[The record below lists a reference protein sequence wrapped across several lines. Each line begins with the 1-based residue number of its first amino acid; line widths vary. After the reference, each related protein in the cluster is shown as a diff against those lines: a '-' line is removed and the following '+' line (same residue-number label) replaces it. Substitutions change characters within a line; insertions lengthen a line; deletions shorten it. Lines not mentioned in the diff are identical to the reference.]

1 MVKDWSEV
9 FYYDETSPSCLR
21 WAVDIPY
28 RGLLGG
34 AALKRKVGDVA
45 GTLQKANKKSGS
57 RWKVKYKQKAYMA
70 HRIVYSLHHTEM
82 SVDQVVDH
90 RDGDA
95 TNNKIDNLRL
105 VSQEIN
111 ARNGRIRSNNKT
123 GYTGVTY
130 RVVNGF
136 EYFVAGWVNANGK
149 QGNKYFSIAK
159 LGEELAEF
167 LAAEYRRHQIDLLN
181 LQGAGYTDRH
191 GI

>member
-34 AALKRKVGDVA
+34 SASKRRVGDIA
-45 GTLQKANKKSGS
+45 GTLQTSKTGYS
-57 RWKVKYKQKAYMA
+57 RWKVKYKQKAYMV
-70 HRIVYSLHHTEM
+70 HRIVYELHQGF
-82 SVDQVVDH
+82 VDDTQVIDH
-90 RDGDA
+90 IDGVA
-95 TNNKIDNLRL
+95 SNNKIVNLRL
-105 VSQEIN
+105 VRQEIN
-111 ARNGRIRSNNKT
+111 ARNGSIRSNNKT

-136 EYFVAGWVNANGK
+136 AYFAAGWVKAGGK
-149 QGNKYFSIAK
+149 QGNKYFSVAK

-167 LAAEYRRHQIDLLN
+167 LASEYIRHQIDLLN